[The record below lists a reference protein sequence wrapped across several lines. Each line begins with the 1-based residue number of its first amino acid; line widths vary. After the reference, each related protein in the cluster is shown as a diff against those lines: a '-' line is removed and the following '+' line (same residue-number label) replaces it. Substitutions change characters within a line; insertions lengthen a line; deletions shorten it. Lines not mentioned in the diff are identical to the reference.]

1 MNEIEQA
8 VEVLADHRAWLIK
21 QSIDCQCGWQAG
33 HDTNWYQ
40 HLAQALADAGL
51 LPVAKPGRWWR
62 SVGPDGELWGESS
75 DEEEIREMARPGD
88 VIERLWVATIE
99 QWRPA

>member
-1 MNEIEQA
+1 
-8 VEVLADHRAWLIK
+8 V
-21 QSIDCQCGWQAG
+21 
-33 HDTNWYQ
+33 
-40 HLAQALADAGL
+40 AQ
-51 LPVAKPGRWWR
+51 PGRWWR

-88 VIERLWVATIE
+88 VIERLWVATTE